1 MVEPI
6 SSLTAV
12 TIATLIATKAFEK
25 SGEKVT
31 ETVWDLVGKFL
42 AVIRKKDS
50 TTAIAIEAAA
60 QTPELSE
67 QQTKDLTVKVEAL
80 AENDP
85 EIQQAARAIQTAVQA
100 QAGAIV
106 NLTKLADKIGVV
118 NQGTIIN
125 QTNHLSF

>member
-80 AENDP
+80 AENDS